1 MKPRCKILDRTCK
14 FSKFWRVCPI
24 SQRACARDPQKGNQK
39 SSNSLEIPRAHKNY
53 CYKFLLL
60 SHISHTSTHIL
71 MSSLSSFHQ
80 CSSSSSS
87 SSLHRRRF
95 KSAPKTGR
103 RKLLCVSS
111 SQEQEKTNNTIVI
124 KDDRIPITILTGFL
138 GSGKTTLL
146 NHILTQNH
154 GKKLSL
160 LKTTLVK
167 STSTATWSTREIGKR
182 GHSLFEQRMFML
194 FGPRRFSRHGDES
207 LRDQKRRIR
216 PRGD

>member
-1 MKPRCKILDRTCK
+1 VPATHRRAIKKA
-14 FSKFWRVCPI
+14 PI
-24 SQRACARDPQKGNQK
+24 V
-39 SSNSLEIPRAHKNY
+39 LEIPRAHKNY

-60 SHISHTSTHIL
+60 SHISHTSKHIL

-80 CSSSSSS
+80 CSSSSS

-154 GKKLSL
+154 GEKMVVIENDFGEIDIDGDKVHREKSGNEDIL
-160 LKTTLVK
+160 LLNNGCLCCSV
-167 STSTATWSTREIGKR
+167 
-182 GHSLFEQRMFML
+182 
-194 FGPRRFSRHGDES
+194 
-207 LRDQKRRIR
+207 
-216 PRGD
+216 

>member
-39 SSNSLEIPRAHKNY
+39 SSNCLEIPRAHKNY

-60 SHISHTSTHIL
+60 SHISHTSKHIL

-80 CSSSSSS
+80 CSSSSS

-111 SQEQEKTNNTIVI
+111 SQEQEKINNTIVI

-154 GKKLSL
+154 GEKMVVIENDFGEIDIDGDKVHREKSGNEDIL
-160 LKTTLVK
+160 LLNNGCLCCSV
-167 STSTATWSTREIGKR
+167 
-182 GHSLFEQRMFML
+182 
-194 FGPRRFSRHGDES
+194 
-207 LRDQKRRIR
+207 
-216 PRGD
+216 

>member
-1 MKPRCKILDRTCK
+1 MKNKKQKQRRAKKT
-14 FSKFWRVCPI
+14 CPI
-24 SQRACARDPQKGNQK
+24 SQGACARDLQKGNQK
-39 SSNSLEIPRAHKNY
+39 RTNSLKIPRALKHY
-53 CYKFLLL
+53 YKFLLL
-60 SHISHTSTHIL
+60 SYISHTRTHIL
-71 MSSLSSFHQ
+71 MSSLFSFHQ
-80 CSSSSSS
+80 SSSSS

-216 PRGD
+216 PCGD